1 LTFLMTLST
10 LNPYSSVTIFLF
22 ADAPNVSM
30 DIIFTSSPVYLCQPK
45 EDVISIATLL
55 VTVFGSTVS
64 LYSEDC
70 CSNLSQD
77 GILTTLVSIFSS
89 HNASCALIARL
100 TSDPVA
106 SNIASIF
113 SFSLLMIYAP
123 F

>member
-1 LTFLMTLST
+1 FRR
-10 LNPYSSVTIFLF
+10 VLF
-22 ADAPNVSM
+22 RS
-30 DIIFTSSPVYLCQPK
+30 QPK
-45 EDVISIATLL
+45 EDAISIATLL
-55 VTVFGSTVS
+55 VTVFGNTVS

-113 SFSLLMIYAP
+113 SFSLLLIYATFCTSSISLLLVSSLVCNP
-123 F
+123 CLVSTKAVG